1 MTSIDHG
8 RLVRGLIP
16 ALVEAGRIEMAY
28 FQAGVSVEHKSD
40 RSPVTA
46 ADREAEACLLQALGE
61 LSPGVPVVAEE
72 EVAEGRVPEL
82 GPMFFLVDPLDGTRE
97 FIAGRPEFTINVG
110 MVMDGHPRFGMLY
123 VPATGE
129 LFATTGKDSAAWTTL
144 PVGTDPPEFEKLAWK
159 SLSGRVPNPA
169 DLVAVESR
177 SHRSPET
184 EMLLAEKGVARALKI
199 GSALKFG
206 VLARGDADL
215 YLRLGAT
222 GEWDTAAGQAI
233 VEAAG
238 GLVTDLD
245 GDPLVYGK
253 TAQRFINQPFIAW
266 SRRPSAVAS
275 GQPKRN

>member
-16 ALVEAGRIEMAY
+16 ALLEAGRIEMAY

-82 GPMFFLVDPLDGTRE
+82 GAVFFLVDPLDGTRE

-129 LFATTGKDSAAWTTL
+129 LFATTGRI
-144 PVGTDPPEFEKLAWK
+144 PPP
-159 SLSGRVPNPA
+159 GRRCRWEPTRQSSRNWPG
-169 DLVAVESR
+169 SR
-177 SHRSPET
+177 SP
-184 EMLLAEKGVARALKI
+184 
-199 GSALKFG
+199 
-206 VLARGDADL
+206 
-215 YLRLGAT
+215 
-222 GEWDTAAGQAI
+222 
-233 VEAAG
+233 
-238 GLVTDLD
+238 
-245 GDPLVYGK
+245 
-253 TAQRFINQPFIAW
+253 
-266 SRRPSAVAS
+266 VAS
-275 GQPKRN
+275 RIRPTL

>member
-1 MTSIDHG
+1 
-8 RLVRGLIP
+8 
-16 ALVEAGRIEMAY
+16 
-28 FQAGVSVEHKSD
+28 
-40 RSPVTA
+40 
-46 ADREAEACLLQALGE
+46 
-61 LSPGVPVVAEE
+61 
-72 EVAEGRVPEL
+72 
-82 GPMFFLVDPLDGTRE
+82 
-97 FIAGRPEFTINVG
+97 
-110 MVMDGHPRFGMLY
+110 MDGHPRFGMLY

-144 PVGTDPPEFEKLAWK
+144 PVGTDLPEFEKLAWK

-184 EMLLAEKGVARALKI
+184 EMLLAEKGVIARALKI

-245 GDPLVYGK
+245 GDSLF
-253 TAQRFINQPFIAW
+253 TA
-266 SRRPSAVAS
+266 RRPNASSTSLSSPGVAGLARLRVGNRSATEERGCACRRHVS
-275 GQPKRN
+275 DMTGQPTRN